1 VNHLIDVK
9 KFSKELYEEFLE
21 KHPMLQD
28 EESSLAPLA
37 KIFADIAAM
46 AIEKYDREKFR

>member
-1 VNHLIDVK
+1 MIDAK

-37 KIFADIAAM
+37 KIFADIAAT